1 MDVVL
6 PEDLDFSPRGEKSGS
21 WLGSWVRNN
30 NKLKSFVAIPCGI
43 RARHHHSV
51 GDECNG
57 PAFDNNTTHSYPL
70 LTTVKPLL
78 SEPQLN
84 GHPLL
89 SGH

>member
-6 PEDLDFSPRGEKSGS
+6 PEGLDFSPPGEKSGS
-21 WLGSWVRNN
+21 WLGSLVRNN

-57 PAFDNNTTHSYPL
+57 PAFGKTIILAIVTL
-70 LTTVKPLL
+70 F
-78 SEPQLN
+78 
-84 GHPLL
+84 
-89 SGH
+89 